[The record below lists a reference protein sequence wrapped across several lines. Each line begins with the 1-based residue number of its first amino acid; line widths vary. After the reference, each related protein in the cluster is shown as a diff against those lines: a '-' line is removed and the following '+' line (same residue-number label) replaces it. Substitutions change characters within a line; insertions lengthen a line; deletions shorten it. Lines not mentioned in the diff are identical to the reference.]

1 MTSQSLLSNNLSIS
15 HTAVLEWILG
25 LAPASLTVT
34 LKVNVQQ
41 KRHEHTQYGN
51 DTEPGDGPRLHYLA
65 FCSTSGQHQQK
76 RETCSIVQKCY
87 VNAKPSYS

>member
-51 DTEPGDGPRLHYLA
+51 D
-65 FCSTSGQHQQK
+65 
-76 RETCSIVQKCY
+76 
-87 VNAKPSYS
+87 